1 MREYVRRL
9 LGSQYDIEAVA
20 DGEAALAVLRRSRRP
35 DLLLSDVM
43 MPRLDGLGLLRA
55 VRADPAL
62 ADLPVILLSA
72 RAGEEASIAGLEAG
86 ADDYLVKPF
95 SARELLARVAANIKL
110 SQLRREFERRTAFDL
125 QAMSRL
131 HKLSNLCAERE
142 IDFNECFNEILDA
155 AIALTGADKGNI
167 QLFDPKS
174 ESLTIAAQRGF
185 EKPFLDFFA
194 EIRNGEA
201 VACGAA
207 MAAASRI
214 LVEDVS
220 DSAIFAGQPSLDVLL
235 QAGVR
240 ALQSAPL
247 MSSNGSVIGMIST
260 HFSLPHRPSE
270 QELRFMDLLARQAAD
285 YLERKRADAALR
297 ELNDTLERK
306 IEERTRALESEM
318 AERQRIE
325 AALQQT
331 QRLEVIG
338 QVTGGV
344 AHDFNN
350 LLMIVGGNLELLK
363 GGRGDA
369 QQVIAGIE
377 QAVARGENLVRQL
390 LSFSRRQSLHPE
402 VLDLSSWTPKLIEL
416 LRPSLRGDIDLA
428 AEVTDNIWP
437 VEADPGELELA
448 LLNIAVNARD
458 AMPRG
463 GRITVSVRNIQME
476 GQSTDG
482 LSGDFVR
489 IAVSDTGIGIPAHLL
504 PKVFDP
510 FFTTKEVGKGTG
522 LGLSQVHGF
531 AKQAGGTALIDSRVG
546 EGTTVAL
553 FLPRARTSLLPSEL
567 ETAVQLAD

>member
-1 MREYVRRL
+1 
-9 LGSQYDIEAVA
+9 
-20 DGEAALAVLRRSRRP
+20 
-35 DLLLSDVM
+35 
-43 MPRLDGLGLLRA
+43 
-55 VRADPAL
+55 
-62 ADLPVILLSA
+62 
-72 RAGEEASIAGLEAG
+72 
-86 ADDYLVKPF
+86 
-95 SARELLARVAANIKL
+95 
-110 SQLRREFERRTAFDL
+110 
-125 QAMSRL
+125 
-131 HKLSNLCAERE
+131 
-142 IDFNECFNEILDA
+142 
-155 AIALTGADKGNI
+155 
-167 QLFDPKS
+167 
-174 ESLTIAAQRGF
+174 
-185 EKPFLDFFA
+185 
-194 EIRNGEA
+194 
-201 VACGAA
+201 
-207 MAAASRI
+207 
-214 LVEDVS
+214 
-220 DSAIFAGQPSLDVLL
+220 
-235 QAGVR
+235 
-240 ALQSAPL
+240 
-247 MSSNGSVIGMIST
+247 
-260 HFSLPHRPSE
+260 
-270 QELRFMDLLARQAAD
+270 MDLLARQAAD